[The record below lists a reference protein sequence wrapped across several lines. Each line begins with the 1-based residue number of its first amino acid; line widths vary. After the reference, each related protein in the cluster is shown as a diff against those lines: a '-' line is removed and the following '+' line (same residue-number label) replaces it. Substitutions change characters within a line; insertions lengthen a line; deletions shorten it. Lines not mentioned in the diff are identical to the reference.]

1 MKAYIILSHWEEED
15 DERRFSCRSNSGVE
29 SGRTA
34 EIDWARKI
42 GAEERKK
49 YCIERKYSVM

>member
-15 DERRFSCRSNSGVE
+15 DEWRFSCRSNSGVQL
-29 SGRTA
+29 GRTA

-49 YCIERKYSVM
+49 YHIEREYSI